1 MAEGWGGGNMVDG
14 AWEFSQNTVQKNKK
28 VENKKEG
35 SDIENNLKRLNIF
48 KQEFQKK
55 KTEET
60 QEIEKRM
67 RDFSRGPMVKTS
79 CFQSRV
85 GSGACV
91 QSLVGELRSHMPRGK

>member
-48 KQEFQKK
+48 KQEF
-55 KTEET
+55 
-60 QEIEKRM
+60 
-67 RDFSRGPMVKTS
+67 
-79 CFQSRV
+79 
-85 GSGACV
+85 
-91 QSLVGELRSHMPRGK
+91 